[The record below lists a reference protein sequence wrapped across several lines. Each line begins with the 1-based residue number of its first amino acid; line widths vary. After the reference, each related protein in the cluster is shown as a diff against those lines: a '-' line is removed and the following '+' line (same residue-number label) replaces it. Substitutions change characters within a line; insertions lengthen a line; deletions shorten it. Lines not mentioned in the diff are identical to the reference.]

1 MSGGKNGGREWKRVK
16 NGAGG
21 MELPRK
27 GFDGHSAH
35 SPTNRVP
42 CTLTHKQVAVHTH
55 TLTGEKPNKQ
65 GAVHRGKLSHNTG
78 CLLSS

>member
-1 MSGGKNGGREWKRVK
+1 MGGGVEKGEKWRG
-16 NGAGG
+16 GG

-35 SPTNRVP
+35 SHTNRAP
-42 CTLTHKQVAVHTH
+42 CKLTHKQGAVHTH

-65 GAVHRGKLSHNTG
+65 GAVHRGKLSHNTS
-78 CLLSS
+78 CPPCS